1 MGPSFSDQ
9 SRSIWW
15 DSAKKNLVHQTFPG
29 SIVGTKSVYHVLG
42 RRKVWWLSRRP
53 PPYLFFFFFLRPT
66 HIYLLRI
73 LNIQR
78 MKHAPISVFSF
89 INFSEW
95 KGESRRDVF
104 NIANSLPVV
113 FGRYVHVS
121 LSLSS
126 SSSYLWFFWSR
137 NRRKW
142 EGSSF
147 VMNFNI
153 FCLEFHGFLIVF
165 ERFDVFFF
173 LGKLGRTMSMQML
186 RIEKVSE
193 VMLI

>member
-1 MGPSFSDQ
+1 MIRAVQ
-9 SRSIWW
+9 SGGTLLKKISSIKRSR
-15 DSAKKNLVHQTFPG
+15 ALL
-29 SIVGTKSVYHVLG
+29 LG
-42 RRKVWWLSRRP
+42 RRVFIMYWDDERCGGYRGDHHHI
-53 PPYLFFFFFLRPT
+53 FFFFFLRPT

-89 INFSEW
+89 TNFSEW

-165 ERFDVFFF
+165 ERFDVENWGG
-173 LGKLGRTMSMQML
+173 LWGYVNLDKIRKNNLV
-186 RIEKVSE
+186 I
-193 VMLI
+193 